1 MWNWKG
7 ALTSVR
13 YGRRG
18 QEANPYQMVLIRH
31 LVYALA
37 KFECELEAGLT
48 SVSGEIDSRRRR
60 VETIDAELGRLAEAV
75 AMHGATTALMNAIA
89 ERESERRAIDQI
101 LWGAAKGSVQSAIAD
116 VREFAL
122 NQLKQIRHS
131 LQAQAEAARFEL
143 SSHVK
148 SGIVMRPTVRGDARF
163 YTAEGDW
170 ELVGKYEGRSPET
183 ALRNLEMVAGVR
195 FELTT
200 FGL

>member
-1 MWNWKG
+1 
-7 ALTSVR
+7 
-13 YGRRG
+13 
-18 QEANPYQMVLIRH
+18 
-31 LVYALA
+31 
-37 KFECELEAGLT
+37 
-48 SVSGEIDSRRRR
+48 
-60 VETIDAELGRLAEAV
+60 
-75 AMHGATTALMNAIA
+75 MHGATTALMNAIA
-89 ERESERRAIDQI
+89 ERESERRAIEQI

-183 ALRNLEMVAGVR
+183 ALRNLEMVAGACNHPN
-195 FELTT
+195 
-200 FGL
+200 